1 MRITHEP
8 SLQPIISFSPESRF
22 YQKPAFL
29 SSSGAVFRYLC
40 LKESPAKKRS
50 IKRLLLLLTTLLLLQ
65 PLAAREE
72 LTSPGNALTLTFDVA
87 DGIPRYALS
96 YKGRAAVLPSRLGFE
111 LKNAPAL
118 LYHPAVGRAQQ
129 LRRDQG
135 TRLRRNGH
143 HPKPLQ
149 RTGRHPRT
157 AGPHHN
163 RPLPLL

>member
-40 LKESPAKKRS
+40 LKESPAKKTIHKETAPPAHHPAPAATTRRPGRTHLAR
-50 IKRLLLLLTTLLLLQ
+50 KRTDPHLRRRGRHTALRAQLQ
-65 PLAAREE
+65 GSGRGAPRPARLRTQE
-72 LTSPGNALTLTFDVA
+72 
-87 DGIPRYALS
+87 R
-96 YKGRAAVLPSRLGFE
+96 
-111 LKNAPAL
+111 PAL

-157 AGPHHN
+157 AGPHHD